1 MREKYRWLAGG
12 WCWFGAREK
21 YYWLVAAEHVCMH
34 EKRPLKDEGMDVLY
48 LCGTRHLKK
57 DETLL
62 LGLVIGLTCMLTV
75 VRETIGGFVVG
86 MVGRV
91 FGGLLYVTSISCV
104 LVSYIG
110 TKFIYSCEKS
120 SGVR

>member
-1 MREKYRWLAGG
+1 MY
-12 WCWFGAREK
+12 CICVARDIFFK
-21 YYWLVAAEHVCMH
+21 
-34 EKRPLKDEGMDVLY
+34 
-48 LCGTRHLKK
+48 KK

-62 LGLVIGLTCMLTV
+62 GLVIGRTCMLTV
-75 VRETIGGFVVG
+75 VRETFGGFVVG

>member
-1 MREKYRWLAGG
+1 MR
-12 WCWFGAREK
+12 
-21 YYWLVAAEHVCMH
+21 VCTVSVSH
-34 EKRPLKDEGMDVLY
+34 ETLFFSFL
-48 LCGTRHLKK
+48 K